1 MNIDVEEY
9 ADDDLAFE
17 LIEVINQR
25 TQLAKDM
32 IDEMS
37 VINQALAG
45 LSAKSDLTK
54 GDLVP
59 VLNLSAKAVNEG
71 VESFNSL
78 LPQLEKIYNKLKL
91 KGLFDE

>member
-78 LPQLEKIYNKLKL
+78 LPQLEKNIQ
-91 KGLFDE
+91 

>member
-45 LSAKSDLTK
+45 LSAKPDLTK
-54 GDLVP
+54 GDLLP

-78 LPQLEKIYNKLKL
+78 LPKLEKIYNKLKL

>member
-17 LIEVINQR
+17 LIEIINQR

-32 IDEMS
+32 IDEMT

-45 LSAKSDLTK
+45 LTAMPDLTK
-54 GDLVP
+54 DNLVP

-71 VESFNSL
+71 VERFNSL
-78 LPQLEKIYNKLKL
+78 VPKLEKTYNKLKL
-91 KGLFDE
+91 KGFFDE